1 LTHRG
6 VLHRQNLAAIFRNI
20 VSDGDQSPFLLV
32 LMLCILIAAP
42 VREMRAE
49 DLARGRRSTPTDFEA
64 FQGSQAAQSPPGSL
78 QSTNDQAI
86 PLPQIAER
94 AEELDGQLLE
104 ISKHLDFN
112 REKLPTQNTIR
123 QQADEIRQRAA
134 VPDSII
140 ADMPAI
146 LELRDEIQYW
156 TNLNRQYATYRRVLT
171 SEATYLENRARVLES
186 KQAEWQATWDQVHKL
201 SGIGPVVER
210 VRMEL
215 EGIRSLQLQLQR
227 ELNLMVTMQNEVS
240 QSDQRISE
248 ALAKLNEARGR
259 LRSRLFERDALPL
272 WKTRE
277 LRNLKEP
284 TAPIQQTVDREAKGI
299 GEFVRANA
307 LFMIAILLLYGVALV
322 AAFNVRS
329 YVTAR
334 SDLELP
340 MEVVKVF
347 ARPFS
352 VALLIALLGTIGRL
366 DRVSSGVASILIL
379 LWLVQT
385 LRLLPL
391 LIGSGARSVLYAL
404 APFLLLEIARVM
416 MPLSALVKRELFALN
431 MLAAF
436 ISLLFVTFPS
446 RLRSFLTQSRT
457 SRLFVFSGRL
467 SMFLLAASFASNV
480 FGFLHLSQVL
490 GMSGLVGFLGATAL
504 YSGARVLTLV
514 LIVFERSNWVR
525 SLLDSRAE
533 SLERWG
539 GLILLCGA
547 ALVWLQ
553 GMLQLFVLYDP
564 LVQSV
569 SRILQ
574 YPLGYGN
581 IHFTLAGVLG
591 IFLTIAVG
599 YALASVFTLALRQ
612 CLISTIPLHRGMPYA
627 ISKVTYYLLMVAV
640 VMIALTGAGLDLNKF
655 TVLTGALGVGL
666 GFGLQN
672 IVNNFVSG
680 LILLFERPI
689 HIGDTVDVGGLVGT
703 VQRIGARAST
713 VVTFQG
719 AEVIVPNSSL
729 ISNQVINW
737 TLSSPWRRVDVAVGV
752 AFGTDPELV
761 LKLLVDT
768 AMSHPDVLRA
778 RPPAAFFLGFGDSSL
793 KFELRFWSAR
803 QETWFQLQ
811 SEVTV
816 AVAKALREAGIEVPF
831 PQRDLHLRSVEVS
844 VGQSLYGGVSQA
856 GSPAR
861 SAGSDSLSA
870 TPRTQ
875 VVSSAG
881 KQA

>member
-1 LTHRG
+1 MHRG
-6 VLHRQNLAAIFRNI
+6 VLRRNLTAIFRNI
-20 VSDGDQSPFLLV
+20 FSDGGQSPFFFA
-32 LMLCILIAAP
+32 LMLCVLIAMP
-42 VREMRAE
+42 LREMGAQV
-49 DLARGRRSTPTDFEA
+49 LATARGFTSGDSEA
-64 FQGSQAAQSPPGSL
+64 SQSAKNPPGNL
-78 QSTNDQAI
+78 QATSDQAI
-86 PLPQIAER
+86 PLPQIADR
-94 AEELDGQLLE
+94 AEELEGQSLE
-104 ISKHLDFN
+104 ISKYLGPN
-112 REKLPTQNTIR
+112 REKLPTQDAIR
-123 QQADEIRQRAA
+123 EQADEIHGRAA
-134 VPDSII
+134 LLDGIVTG
-140 ADMPAI
+140 MPAI
-146 LELRDEIQYW
+146 LELHDENQYW
-156 TNLNRQYATYRRVLT
+156 ANLNRQYATYRRVLT
-171 SEATYLENRARVLES
+171 SQATYLESQSHFLEA
-186 KQAEWQATWDQVHKL
+186 KEAEWKATWDQVHKL

-210 VRMEL
+210 VRLEL
-215 EGIRSLQLQLQR
+215 EEIRSLQLQLQR
-227 ELNLMVTMQNEVS
+227 ELNLIVTMQNEVS
-240 QSDQRISE
+240 QNDRQISE
-248 ALAKLNEARGR
+248 ALARLNEARGR
-259 LRSRLFERDALPL
+259 LRGHLFEKDALPL

-277 LRNLKEP
+277 LRKVKEP
-284 TAPIQQTVDREAKGI
+284 TEQIQQAVNREAKGI
-299 GEFVRANA
+299 GEFFAANA
-307 LFMIAILLLYGVALV
+307 AFMVAILLLYAVALA
-322 AAFNVRS
+322 AAFKVRS
-329 YVTAR
+329 YVISAPTDH
-334 SDLELP
+334 SLPLEA
-340 MEVVKVF
+340 VRVF
-347 ARPFS
+347 SRPFS

-366 DRVSSGVASILIL
+366 NRVSSGIASILIL

-391 LIGSGARSVLYAL
+391 LIGSQARSVLYAL
-404 APFLLLEIARVM
+404 APFLLLETVRVM

-431 MLAAF
+431 MCAAF
-436 ISLLFVTFPS
+436 ISLLSVTFRS
-446 RLRSFLTQSRT
+446 RWRTFLTQSRT
-457 SRLFVFSGRL
+457 SRLFFFSVRV

-480 FGFLHLSQVL
+480 LGFLYLSQVF

-514 LIVFERSNWVR
+514 LIVAERSDWVR
-525 SLLDSRAE
+525 SLFDSRAE

-539 GLILLCGA
+539 GLILLVGA
-547 ALVWLQ
+547 ALAWLQ
-553 GMLQLFVLYDP
+553 GMLQLFAIYDP

-574 YPLGYGN
+574 YRLGYGN
-581 IHFTLAGVLG
+581 IHFTLGGVLG
-591 IFLTIAVG
+591 ILLTIAVG
-599 YALASVFTLALRQ
+599 YALTSIFTFALRQ
-612 CLISTIPLHRGMPYA
+612 FLISKVPLHRGMPYA
-627 ISKVTYYLLMVAV
+627 ISKVTYYVLMVV
-640 VMIALTGAGLDLNKF
+640 VVTIALTGAGLDLNKF

-689 HIGDTVDVGGLVGT
+689 HIGDIVDVGGLVGT
-703 VQRIGARAST
+703 VRRIGARAST

-719 AEVIVPNSSL
+719 AEVIVPNNSL

-737 TLSSPWRRVDVAVGV
+737 TLSSPWRRVDVPVGV

-768 AMSHPDVLRA
+768 AMSHPGVLRA

-816 AVAKALREAGIEVPF
+816 AVAKALREAGIEIPF

-844 VGQSLYGGVSQA
+844 VGQSLYGGASQA

-861 SAGSDSLSA
+861 SAGSASLSA

-875 VVSSAG
+875 VASSGG